1 MDERQESQKDKIKKQ
16 VDINKSHTLDGTN
29 LGSQNGAVNHF
40 GVQRNDKNS
49 EEDKQNIRNKINA
62 TKARNLQQSGSASY
76 VPNYDDSLSSVPSNS
91 DGDDYLGDE
100 DDKNPVV
107 SAAEGAYNFV
117 SGANNLRK
125 GAKKLL
131 GNKGKKGAETGLNA
145 AGKGLEASGKT
156 AAKGAQTAAKG
167 AKTAAQTGAKALQ
180 GTAKLAGTV
189 GKAAVAAVSKI
200 IAFLAS
206 VIGVPLLITIG
217 ILALVIFI
225 IILIHIIIS
234 SYGQK
239 FGVDST
245 NIEEFLREA
254 NVEKIEGLSREEV
267 EEMLKGLEC
276 KLSPWAAFRNFFGVP
291 DLEDP
296 CTNQHLIKKE
306 LENREKNGDNQDR
319 HGRKVTV
326 KTKDE
331 LAPGYFFATSY
342 YAYDSQ
348 NLNEEGE
355 HYIPLVTSKHTQ
367 KNSDGEELYN
377 EVITDLD
384 VITTLLNTKKLDTCT
399 GTDKDGNPT
408 GCKPIY
414 TLEEIKELLDNYIF
428 FEDHHNDDSSH
439 GEGPYI
445 DEYGYKWGF
454 PYWLYQYIIV
464 GYDENDDPIYDWAC
478 VQQVPE
484 TYYTDELK
492 FKLYLRYG
500 ENVMAEY
507 ERDKNWNLQWQKTSG
522 ECKNWSGW
530 TKWANGDLE
539 ENGSVSLTPPPKM
552 DKYNKKADPDSKT
565 DDNAKVTLE
574 SGITYGY
581 DSGFIF
587 NTYPR
592 YDDNYITVP
601 REYGYKIDKEI
612 ERLIQTID
620 SRQDYTNYFLGY
632 ESSVAQFI
640 AGINNG
646 SYDFNGG
653 AVCKYDFDGVELD
666 NIMVRLLD
674 NDFNP
679 IQGQEL
685 ISFEDYIMGV
695 VNAETGGYPS
705 EAQKVEAIAARTYA
719 LYRTKVM
726 NKVTLK
732 QENGQWILS
741 IRSSTADQTYCDP
754 TKNCYYDCPGYR
766 GATYAEGTQPST
778 CTSENLWKKPLSSDQ
793 LGALKNNVKEV
804 SGMLLVDANGKLV
817 NTPYNSSD
825 HHNWR
830 DMANGTWNGGSGEES
845 DKMDYVEI
853 LREQYG
859 SDNQITS
866 PDCSYGVTGEWSEW
880 KQYSEPWG
888 NIQIG
893 SSSNINLHHYG
904 CYMTCHAMIIAS
916 GAKNILIPNFNPGT
930 FAEYLKANGGFTA
943 SGDLYPNKALDLA
956 VGAGNWESR
965 PIDLNGS
972 YSYKVSQIA
981 SLLEDGYGVI
991 LRVKSP
997 ASDDINNAGSQ
1008 HYVVVTGISGNTIY
1022 MADPASNETIVLNKY
1037 INEGL
1042 TWAKGIKFK

>member
-1 MDERQESQKDKIKKQ
+1 MDDKHDVQKDNIKDQ
-16 VDINKSHTLDGTN
+16 VSVNKNHTHDETR
-29 LGSQNGAVNHF
+29 LGSQMGSVNRF

-62 TKARNLQQSGSASY
+62 TKSRNLQQSGSASY
-76 VPNYDDSLSSVPSNS
+76 VPNYDDSFSSVPSNS

-167 AKTAAQTGAKALQ
+167 AKTAAQTGAKTLQ

-464 GYDENDDPIYDWAC
+464 GYDENDEPIYDWAC
-478 VQQVPE
+478 VQQTPL

-507 ERDKNWNLQWQKTSG
+507 ERDKNWNLQWQKTSS
-522 ECKNWSGW
+522 ECKSWTGW

-539 ENGSVSLTPPPKM
+539 ENGSVSLISPPKM
-552 DKYNKKADPDSKT
+552 DKYNKKANPDTTT

-581 DSGFIF
+581 DSGFIY

-612 ERLIQTID
+612 ERIIETID

-632 ESSVAQFI
+632 DSTVKQYL
-640 AGINNG
+640 AGIG
-646 SYDFNGG
+646 GGVSGGGGMKCSFDIGG
-653 AVCKYDFDGVELD
+653 AEVSDVK
-666 NIMVRLLD
+666 VRLMHAQY
-674 NDFNP
+674 NTAIPTEYQNQP
-679 IQGQEL
+679 IEGQEL
-685 ISFEDYIMGV
+685 IDFDKYILGV
-695 VNAETGGYPS
+695 VYAEVNGYPL
-705 EAQKVEAIAARTYA
+705 EAQKAQAVAAAGYA
-719 LYRTKVM
+719 LNFNIK
-726 NKVTLK
+726 N
-732 QENGQWILS
+732 ENGVNIIEIS
-741 IRSSTADQTYCDP
+741 NSTWHQTYCDP
-754 TKNCYYDCPGYR
+754 DKGCDVCYSSNPNTLSLYTKGTVPEGANCSHHFDPLPSDSPLRSAIRSVG
-766 GATYAEGTQPST
+766 GQVLIDSNGNILNSTYAGRQE
-778 CTSENLWKKPLSSDQ
+778 E
-793 LGALKNNVKEV
+793 
-804 SGMLLVDANGKLV
+804 
-817 NTPYNSSD
+817 
-825 HHNWR
+825 WR
-830 DMANGTWNGGSGEES
+830 DLANQG
-845 DKMDYVEI
+845 KDYIEI
-853 LREQYG
+853 LRSSYG
-859 SDNQITS
+859 SEYQVSDPNCELTSFGDWLWPTESGWVITS
-866 PDCSYGVTGEWSEW
+866 RFGNRDSPTAGASSNHRGIDIGGLPVNSRIYAIADGTITSMGYNNSMGNYIWIDHGNG
-880 KQYSEPWG
+880 YSSVYMHMNSHASG
-888 NIQIG
+888 LLTG
-893 SSSNINLHHYG
+893 SSVTAGQNI
-904 CYMTCHAMIIAS
+904 
-916 GAKNILIPNFNPGT
+916 
-930 FAEYLKANGGFTA
+930 GF
-943 SGDLYPNKALDLA
+943 L
-956 VGAGNWESR
+956 
-965 PIDLNGS
+965 GS
-972 YSYKVSQIA
+972 
-981 SLLEDGYGVI
+981 
-991 LRVKSP
+991 
-997 ASDDINNAGSQ
+997 
-1008 HYVVVTGISGNTIY
+1008 TGISTGPHLHLGIQL
-1022 MADPASNETIVLNKY
+1022 EGKY
-1037 INEGL
+1037 IDPVEIFP
-1042 TWAKGIKFK
+1042 GIYDS

>member
-16 VDINKSHTLDGTN
+16 VDINKSHTLDETN

-49 EEDKQNIRNKINA
+49 EEDKQNIINKINA

-408 GCKPIY
+408 GCDPIY
-414 TLEEIKELLDNYIF
+414 TLPQIEELLDNYIF
-428 FEDHHNDDSSH
+428 FEDHHNDDPSH
-439 GEGPYI
+439 GEGPYT

-454 PYWLYQYIIV
+454 PYWLYQYIV
-464 GYDENDDPIYDWAC
+464 VDYDENNDPIYDWAC

-484 TYYTDELK
+484 TYFTDSLK

-522 ECKNWSGW
+522 ECKAWSGW

-539 ENGSVSLTPPPKM
+539 EDGSVSLTPPPDM
-552 DKYNKKADPDSKT
+552 DKYNKKADPDTTT

-574 SGITYGY
+574 SGNSYGY
-581 DSGFIF
+581 DSGFIY

-612 ERLIQTID
+612 ERIIQTID

-632 ESSVAQFI
+632 DSQVAQFI
-640 AGINNG
+640 AGISG
-646 SYDFNGG
+646 GVSAGGGMKCSFDIGG
-653 AVCKYDFDGVELD
+653 AEVSDVK
-666 NIMVRLLD
+666 VRLMHAQY
-674 NDFNP
+674 NTAIPTEYQNQP
-679 IQGQEL
+679 IEGQEL
-685 ISFEDYIMGV
+685 IDFDKYILGV
-695 VNAETGGYPS
+695 VYAELNGYPL
-705 EAQKVEAIAARTYA
+705 EAQKAQAVAAAGY
-719 LYRTKVM
+719 
-726 NKVTLK
+726 TLNFNIK
-732 QENGQWILS
+732 NENGVNIIEIS
-741 IRSSTADQTYCDP
+741 NSTWHQTYCDP
-754 TKNCYYDCPGYR
+754 DKGCDICYSSNPNTLSLYTKGTVPE
-766 GATYAEGTQPST
+766 GAKCTHHFDPLPSDSPLRSAIRSVGGQVLIDSNGNILNSTYAGRQE
-778 CTSENLWKKPLSSDQ
+778 E
-793 LGALKNNVKEV
+793 
-804 SGMLLVDANGKLV
+804 
-817 NTPYNSSD
+817 
-825 HHNWR
+825 WR
-830 DMANGTWNGGSGEES
+830 DLANQGKDYIEILRSSYGSEYQVSDPNCELTSFGDWLWPTESGWVITSRFGNRDSPTAGASSNHRGIDIGGLPVNSRIYAIANGT
-845 DKMDYVEI
+845 
-853 LREQYG
+853 
-859 SDNQITS
+859 ITS
-866 PDCSYGVTGEWSEW
+866 MGYNNSMGNYIWIDHGNG
-880 KQYSEPWG
+880 YSSVYMHMNSHASG
-888 NIQIG
+888 LLTG
-893 SSSNINLHHYG
+893 SSVTAGQNI
-904 CYMTCHAMIIAS
+904 
-916 GAKNILIPNFNPGT
+916 
-930 FAEYLKANGGFTA
+930 GF
-943 SGDLYPNKALDLA
+943 L
-956 VGAGNWESR
+956 
-965 PIDLNGS
+965 GS
-972 YSYKVSQIA
+972 
-981 SLLEDGYGVI
+981 
-991 LRVKSP
+991 
-997 ASDDINNAGSQ
+997 
-1008 HYVVVTGISGNTIY
+1008 TGISTGPHLHLGIQL
-1022 MADPASNETIVLNKY
+1022 EGKY
-1037 INEGL
+1037 IDPVEIFP
-1042 TWAKGIKFK
+1042 GIYDS

>member
-1 MDERQESQKDKIKKQ
+1 MDDKHDVQKDKIKDQ
-16 VDINKSHTLDGTN
+16 VSVNKNHTHDETK
-29 LGSQNGAVNHF
+29 LGSQMGSVNRF
-40 GVQRNDKNS
+40 GVQRNDKKAD
-49 EEDKQNIRNKINA
+49 EDKESIRNKIDA
-62 TKARNLQQSGSASY
+62 TKARNLQQSGNAQY
-76 VPNYDDSLSSVPSNS
+76 VPNFGDSFSEPPVDNGYSYS
-91 DGDDYLGDE
+91 DESE

-107 SAAEGAYNFV
+107 SAAEGASNFV

-131 GNKGKKGAETGLNA
+131 GNKGKKGAETGIEAAGKGAEAAGKTTAKGLKAGAEA
-145 AGKGLEASGKT
+145 AGKGLQGASKV
-156 AAKGAQTAAKG
+156 A
-167 AKTAAQTGAKALQ
+167 Q
-180 GTAKLAGTV
+180 GTAKLVGTAS
-189 GKAAVAAVSKI
+189 KAAVAAVSKI

-217 ILALVIFI
+217 ILALVVFI

-408 GCKPIY
+408 GCDPIY
-414 TLEEIKELLDNYIF
+414 TLPQIEELLDNYIF
-428 FEDHHNDDSSH
+428 FEDHHNDDPSH
-439 GEGPYI
+439 GEGPYT

-454 PYWLYQYIIV
+454 PYWLYQYIV
-464 GYDENDDPIYDWAC
+464 VDYDENNDPIYDWAC

-484 TYYTDELK
+484 TYYTDSLK

-507 ERDKNWNLQWQKTSG
+507 ERDKNWNLQWQKTSS
-522 ECKNWSGW
+522 ECKSWSGW

-601 REYGYKIDKEI
+601 REYDYKIDKEI

-632 ESSVAQFI
+632 DSQVSQFI
-640 AGINNG
+640 AGINGGVSAGGGMNCSFDING
-646 SYDFNGG
+646 VKVSDI
-653 AVCKYDFDGVELD
+653 K
-666 NIMVRLLD
+666 VRLMHAQYNTAIPDEYQNL
-674 NDFNP
+674 P
-679 IQGQEL
+679 IEGQEL
-685 ISFEDYIMGV
+685 VDFDKYILGV
-695 VNAETGGYPS
+695 VYAELNGYPI
-705 EAQKVEAIAARTYA
+705 EAQKAQAVAAAGYA
-719 LYRTKVM
+719 LNFDIKNESGV
-726 NKVTLK
+726 NII
-732 QENGQWILS
+732 EISN
-741 IRSSTADQTYCDP
+741 STWHQTYCDP
-754 TKNCYYDCPGYR
+754 DKGCDICYSNNPNTLSLYTKGTVPD
-766 GATYAEGTQPST
+766 GAKCVHHFDPLPSDSPLRSAIRSVSGQVLIDSNGNILNSTYAGRQ
-778 CTSENLWKKPLSSDQ
+778 NKWKDL
-793 LGALKNNVKEV
+793 
-804 SGMLLVDANGKLV
+804 ANQGK
-817 NTPYNSSD
+817 
-825 HHNWR
+825 
-830 DMANGTWNGGSGEES
+830 
-845 DKMDYVEI
+845 DYVEI
-853 LREQYG
+853 LRLSYG
-859 SDNQITS
+859 EEYVLSDPDCELTSFGDWLWPTESGWKITS
-866 PDCSYGVTGEWSEW
+866 R
-880 KQYSEPWG
+880 
-888 NIQIG
+888 
-893 SSSNINLHHYG
+893 
-904 CYMTCHAMIIAS
+904 
-916 GAKNILIPNFNPGT
+916 FNPNR
-930 FAEYLKANGGFTA
+930 KN
-943 SGDLYPNKALDLA
+943 P
-956 VGAGNWESR
+956 
-965 PIDLNGS
+965 
-972 YSYKVSQIA
+972 
-981 SLLEDGYGVI
+981 
-991 LRVKSP
+991 
-997 ASDDINNAGSQ
+997 
-1008 HYVVVTGISGNTIY
+1008 VTGIVQPHRGVDIGGLPTNSKIFAIADGTITLMGYNNTMGNYIWIDHGNGYSSVYMHMNSHASGLLTGSNVTAGQNIGFLGSTGQSTGPHLHLGIKLNDKY
-1022 MADPASNETIVLNKY
+1022 IDPETIFP
-1037 INEGL
+1037 
-1042 TWAKGIKFK
+1042 GIYDKN

>member
-1 MDERQESQKDKIKKQ
+1 MDDKHDVQKDNIKDQ
-16 VDINKSHTLDGTN
+16 VSVNKNHTHDETK
-29 LGSQNGAVNHF
+29 LGSQMGSVNRF
-40 GVQRNDKNS
+40 GVQRNDKKAD
-49 EEDKQNIRNKINA
+49 EDKESIRNKIDA
-62 TKARNLQQSGSASY
+62 TKARNLQQSGNAQY
-76 VPNYDDSLSSVPSNS
+76 VPNFGDSFSEPPVDNGYSYS
-91 DGDDYLGDE
+91 DESE

-107 SAAEGAYNFV
+107 SAAEGASNFV

-125 GAKKLL
+125 GAKNLL
-131 GNKGKKGAETGLNA
+131 SNKGKKGAEIGMEAAGKGAEAAGKTTAKGLKVGAEA
-145 AGKGLEASGKT
+145 AGKGLQGASKV
-156 AAKGAQTAAKG
+156 AQT
-167 AKTAAQTGAKALQ
+167 
-180 GTAKLAGTV
+180 TAKLAGTV

-217 ILALVIFI
+217 ILALVVFI

-408 GCKPIY
+408 GCEPIY
-414 TLEEIKELLDNYIF
+414 TLPQIEELLDNYIF
-428 FEDHHNDDSSH
+428 FEDHHNDDPSH
-439 GEGPYI
+439 GEGPYT

-454 PYWLYQYIIV
+454 PYWLYQYIII
-464 GYDENDDPIYDWAC
+464 GYDENNDPIYDWAC

-484 TYYTDELK
+484 TYYTDSLK

-522 ECKNWSGW
+522 ECKSWSGW

-552 DKYNKKADPDSKT
+552 DKYYIKADPDSKT

-574 SGITYGY
+574 SSITYGY

-632 ESSVAQFI
+632 DSQVSQFI
-640 AGINNG
+640 AGING
-646 SYDFNGG
+646 GVSGGGGKKCSFDIGG
-653 AVCKYDFDGVELD
+653 AEVGDIK
-666 NIMVRLLD
+666 IRLLHAQR
-674 NDFNP
+674 NDAFPEELRNQP
-679 IQGQEL
+679 IEGQEL
-685 ISFEDYIMGV
+685 IDLDKYIMGV
-695 VNAETGGYPS
+695 IYAESGNSPL
-705 EAQKVEAIAARTYA
+705 EALKVQAITATSW
-719 LYRTKVM
+719 LLSSKKII
-726 NKVTLK
+726 N
-732 QENGQWILS
+732 ENGVNIIEIS
-741 IRSSTADQTYCDP
+741 NSTWDQTYCDP
-754 TKNCYYDCPGYR
+754 DKGCYTCFDSNFANNGILTLLTQGTVPEGAKCNSNPR
-766 GATYAEGTQPST
+766 G
-778 CTSENLWKKPLSSDQ
+778 PLSSDSNIRKATREVFGQ
-793 LGALKNNVKEV
+793 VLKDS
-804 SGMLLVDANGKLV
+804 SGNIVY
-817 NTPYNSSD
+817 TPYGQEKQNEWKD
-825 HHNWR
+825 L
-830 DMANGTWNGGSGEES
+830 ANQG
-845 DKMDYVEI
+845 KDYVEI
-853 LREQYG
+853 LRLSYG
-859 SDNQITS
+859 DEYVLGDPNCELTSFGDWLWPTESGWKITS
-866 PDCSYGVTGEWSEW
+866 KFGNRDKPTEGASTNHRGIDIGGLPVNSKIFAIADGTITSMGYNNTMGNYIWIDHGNG
-880 KQYSEPWG
+880 YS
-888 NIQIG
+888 
-893 SSSNINLHHYG
+893 SV
-904 CYMTCHAMIIAS
+904 YMHMNGHAS
-916 GAKNILIPNFNPGT
+916 GLLTGSVVSAGQNIGFLGSTGVSTGPHLHLGVQFNN
-930 FAEYLKANGGFTA
+930 EY
-943 SGDLYPNKALDLA
+943 
-956 VGAGNWESR
+956 
-965 PIDLNGS
+965 ID
-972 YSYKVSQIA
+972 
-981 SLLEDGYGVI
+981 
-991 LRVKSP
+991 P
-997 ASDDINNAGSQ
+997 
-1008 HYVVVTGISGNTIY
+1008 
-1022 MADPASNETIVLNKY
+1022 ETIFP
-1037 INEGL
+1037 
-1042 TWAKGIKFK
+1042 GIYDKS

>member
-1 MDERQESQKDKIKKQ
+1 MDDKHDVQKDNIKDQ
-16 VDINKSHTLDGTN
+16 VSVNKNHTHDETR
-29 LGSQNGAVNHF
+29 LGSQMGSVNRF

-62 TKARNLQQSGSASY
+62 TKSRNLQQSGSASY

-539 ENGSVSLTPPPKM
+539 EDGSVSLTPPPKM

-581 DSGFIF
+581 DSGFIY

-601 REYGYKIDKEI
+601 RKYGYKIDKEI
-612 ERLIQTID
+612 ERIIQTID

-632 ESSVAQFI
+632 DSQVAQFI
-640 AGINNG
+640 AGISG
-646 SYDFNGG
+646 GVSAGGGMKCSFDIGG
-653 AVCKYDFDGVELD
+653 AEVSDVK
-666 NIMVRLLD
+666 VRLMHAQY
-674 NDFNP
+674 NTAIPTEYQNQP
-679 IQGQEL
+679 IEGQEL
-685 ISFEDYIMGV
+685 IDFDKYILGV
-695 VNAETGGYPS
+695 VYAELNGYPL
-705 EAQKVEAIAARTYA
+705 EAQKAQAVAAAGY
-719 LYRTKVM
+719 
-726 NKVTLK
+726 TLNFNIK
-732 QENGQWILS
+732 NENGVNIIEIS
-741 IRSSTADQTYCDP
+741 NSTWHQTYCDP
-754 TKNCYYDCPGYR
+754 DKGCDICYSSNPNTLSLYTKGTVPE
-766 GATYAEGTQPST
+766 GAKCTHHFDPLPSDSPLRSAIRSVGGQVLIDSNGNILNSTYAGRQE
-778 CTSENLWKKPLSSDQ
+778 E
-793 LGALKNNVKEV
+793 
-804 SGMLLVDANGKLV
+804 
-817 NTPYNSSD
+817 
-825 HHNWR
+825 WR
-830 DMANGTWNGGSGEES
+830 DLANQG
-845 DKMDYVEI
+845 KDYIEI
-853 LREQYG
+853 LRSSYG
-859 SDNQITS
+859 SEYQVSDPNCELTSFGDWLWPTESGWVITS
-866 PDCSYGVTGEWSEW
+866 RFGNRDSPTAGASSNHRGIDIGGLPVNSRIYAIADGTITSMGYNNSMGNYIWIDHGNG
-880 KQYSEPWG
+880 YSSVYMHMNSHASG
-888 NIQIG
+888 LLTG
-893 SSSNINLHHYG
+893 SSVTAGQNI
-904 CYMTCHAMIIAS
+904 
-916 GAKNILIPNFNPGT
+916 
-930 FAEYLKANGGFTA
+930 GF
-943 SGDLYPNKALDLA
+943 L
-956 VGAGNWESR
+956 
-965 PIDLNGS
+965 GS
-972 YSYKVSQIA
+972 
-981 SLLEDGYGVI
+981 
-991 LRVKSP
+991 
-997 ASDDINNAGSQ
+997 
-1008 HYVVVTGISGNTIY
+1008 TGISTGPHLHLGIQL
-1022 MADPASNETIVLNKY
+1022 EGKY
-1037 INEGL
+1037 IDPVEIFP
-1042 TWAKGIKFK
+1042 GIYDS

>member
-225 IILIHIIIS
+225 IILIHIISS

-539 ENGSVSLTPPPKM
+539 EDGSVSLTPPPKI

-601 REYGYKIDKEI
+601 REYDYKIDKEI
-612 ERLIQTID
+612 ERIIQTID

-632 ESSVAQFI
+632 DSQVAQFI
-640 AGINNG
+640 AGISG
-646 SYDFNGG
+646 GVSAGGGMKCSFDIGG
-653 AVCKYDFDGVELD
+653 AEVSDVK
-666 NIMVRLLD
+666 VRLMHAQY
-674 NDFNP
+674 NTAIPTEYQNQP
-679 IQGQEL
+679 IEGQEL
-685 ISFEDYIMGV
+685 IDFDKYILGV
-695 VNAETGGYPS
+695 VYAELNGYPL
-705 EAQKVEAIAARTYA
+705 EAQKAQAVAAAGYA
-719 LYRTKVM
+719 LNFNIK
-726 NKVTLK
+726 N
-732 QENGQWILS
+732 ENGVNIIEIS
-741 IRSSTADQTYCDP
+741 NSTWHQTYCDP
-754 TKNCYYDCPGYR
+754 DKGCDICYSSNPNTLSLYTKGTVPE
-766 GATYAEGTQPST
+766 GAKCTHHFDPLPSDSPLRSAIRSVGGQVLIDSNGNILNSTYAGRQE
-778 CTSENLWKKPLSSDQ
+778 E
-793 LGALKNNVKEV
+793 
-804 SGMLLVDANGKLV
+804 
-817 NTPYNSSD
+817 
-825 HHNWR
+825 WR
-830 DMANGTWNGGSGEES
+830 DLANQG
-845 DKMDYVEI
+845 KDYIEI
-853 LREQYG
+853 LRSSYG
-859 SDNQITS
+859 SEYQVSDPNCELTSFGDWLWPTESGWVITS
-866 PDCSYGVTGEWSEW
+866 RFGNRDSPTAGASSNHRGIDIGGLPVNSRIYAIADGTITSMGYNNSMGNYIWIDHGNG
-880 KQYSEPWG
+880 YSSVYMHMNSHASG
-888 NIQIG
+888 LLTG
-893 SSSNINLHHYG
+893 SSVTAGQNI
-904 CYMTCHAMIIAS
+904 
-916 GAKNILIPNFNPGT
+916 
-930 FAEYLKANGGFTA
+930 GF
-943 SGDLYPNKALDLA
+943 L
-956 VGAGNWESR
+956 
-965 PIDLNGS
+965 GS
-972 YSYKVSQIA
+972 
-981 SLLEDGYGVI
+981 
-991 LRVKSP
+991 
-997 ASDDINNAGSQ
+997 
-1008 HYVVVTGISGNTIY
+1008 TGISTGPHLHLGIQL
-1022 MADPASNETIVLNKY
+1022 EGKY
-1037 INEGL
+1037 IDPVEIFP
-1042 TWAKGIKFK
+1042 GIYDS

>member
-16 VDINKSHTLDGTN
+16 VDINKSHTLDETN

-40 GVQRNDKNS
+40 GVQRHDKNS
-49 EEDKQNIRNKINA
+49 EEDKQNIINKINA

-408 GCKPIY
+408 GCDPIY
-414 TLEEIKELLDNYIF
+414 TLPQIEELLDNYIF
-428 FEDHHNDDSSH
+428 FEDHHNDDPSH
-439 GEGPYI
+439 GEGPYT

-454 PYWLYQYIIV
+454 PYWLYQYIV
-464 GYDENDDPIYDWAC
+464 VDYDENNDPIYDWAC

-484 TYYTDELK
+484 TYFTDSLK

-522 ECKNWSGW
+522 ECKAWSGW

-539 ENGSVSLTPPPKM
+539 EDGSVSLTPPPDM
-552 DKYNKKADPDSKT
+552 DKYNKKADPDTTT

-581 DSGFIF
+581 DSGFIY

-612 ERLIQTID
+612 ERIIQTID

-632 ESSVAQFI
+632 DSQVAQFI
-640 AGINNG
+640 AGISG
-646 SYDFNGG
+646 GVSAGGGMKCSFDIGG
-653 AVCKYDFDGVELD
+653 AEVSDVK
-666 NIMVRLLD
+666 VRLMHAQY
-674 NDFNP
+674 NTAIPTEYQNQP
-679 IQGQEL
+679 IEGQEL
-685 ISFEDYIMGV
+685 IDFDKYILGV
-695 VNAETGGYPS
+695 VYAELNGYPL
-705 EAQKVEAIAARTYA
+705 EAQKAQAVAAAGY
-719 LYRTKVM
+719 
-726 NKVTLK
+726 TLNFNIK
-732 QENGQWILS
+732 NENGVNIIEIS
-741 IRSSTADQTYCDP
+741 NSTWHQTYCDP
-754 TKNCYYDCPGYR
+754 DKGCDICYSSNPNTLSLYTKGTVPE
-766 GATYAEGTQPST
+766 GAKCTHHFDPLPSDSPLRSAIRSVGGQVLIDSNGNILNSTYAGRQE
-778 CTSENLWKKPLSSDQ
+778 E
-793 LGALKNNVKEV
+793 
-804 SGMLLVDANGKLV
+804 
-817 NTPYNSSD
+817 
-825 HHNWR
+825 WR
-830 DMANGTWNGGSGEES
+830 DLANQGKDYIEILRSSYGSEYQVSDPNCELTSFGDWLWPTESGWVITSRFGNRDSPTAGASSNHRGIDIGGLPVNSRIYAIANGT
-845 DKMDYVEI
+845 
-853 LREQYG
+853 
-859 SDNQITS
+859 ITS
-866 PDCSYGVTGEWSEW
+866 MGYNNSMGNYIWIDHGNG
-880 KQYSEPWG
+880 YSSVYMHMNSHASG
-888 NIQIG
+888 LLTG
-893 SSSNINLHHYG
+893 SSVTAGQNI
-904 CYMTCHAMIIAS
+904 
-916 GAKNILIPNFNPGT
+916 
-930 FAEYLKANGGFTA
+930 GF
-943 SGDLYPNKALDLA
+943 L
-956 VGAGNWESR
+956 
-965 PIDLNGS
+965 GS
-972 YSYKVSQIA
+972 
-981 SLLEDGYGVI
+981 
-991 LRVKSP
+991 
-997 ASDDINNAGSQ
+997 
-1008 HYVVVTGISGNTIY
+1008 TGISTGPHLHLGIQL
-1022 MADPASNETIVLNKY
+1022 EGKY
-1037 INEGL
+1037 IDPVEIFP
-1042 TWAKGIKFK
+1042 GIYDS